1 MCSLRT
7 QNLKMSIIVCNFMFC
22 IVLLSLETNNCGSTS
37 YVILMSI
44 FHVLNKFLF
53 TFQI

>member
-7 QNLKMSIIVCNFMFC
+7 QNFKMSIIICIFMFC
-22 IVLLSLETNNCGSTS
+22 IGLLSLETNNRGSTS

-44 FHVLNKFLF
+44 FDVLNKFLS